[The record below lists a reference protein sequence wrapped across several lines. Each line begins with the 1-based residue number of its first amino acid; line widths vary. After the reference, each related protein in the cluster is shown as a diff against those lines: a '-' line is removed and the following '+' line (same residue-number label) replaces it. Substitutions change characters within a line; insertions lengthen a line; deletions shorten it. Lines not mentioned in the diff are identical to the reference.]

1 MPSNDKGT
9 TYRPEIV
16 ENSVS
21 KWDQCEFTRICENI
35 NTTYVMRMS
44 VFHIL
49 LRRIGLRTATE
60 SVQRGVVEMQYCRL
74 LPPVSQKKKK
84 F

>member
-1 MPSNDKGT
+1 MLSNDKGT
-9 TYRPEIV
+9 TYQPEIV

-21 KWDQCEFTRICENI
+21 KWDQCEFIHIYEMHNTSYVRI
-35 NTTYVMRMS
+35 S

-60 SVQRGVVEMQYCRL
+60 SAPRGAVEMQ
-74 LPPVSQKKKK
+74 
-84 F
+84 

>member
-1 MPSNDKGT
+1 M
-9 TYRPEIV
+9 
-16 ENSVS
+16 
-21 KWDQCEFTRICENI
+21 
-35 NTTYVMRMS
+35 TYVMRMS

-74 LPPVSQKKKK
+74 LPPVSQKKKNSLADVE
-84 F
+84 